1 MKNKKLLL
9 LPMVLLITVGLTA
22 CGTKDSQGKEFKA
35 SLNKSSVMMDTD
47 YTATVKLSA
56 NKNTKYTVENS
67 KENDI
72 QGERATKTGK
82 ADIEL
87 TNPGKYTIV
96 VTSDNGHVTKKLP
109 VKVRPY
115 EVTLNKSTNSV
126 GPLQFKINKIKYEC
140 LTKTKEP
147 KNDALYNMDN
157 YAGLAKHYYQVT
169 IYYEARNNG
178 DQPIDTQTSLWTPTD
193 DNGTEFEEQG
203 NADAYSY
210 DTIAGGS
217 KIAPKSHRSGVIY
230 MISNDK
236 FSVNNLKI
244 NVGEI
249 WANDDDQIN
258 EGGVAQLN

>member
-1 MKNKKLLL
+1 MKKKKLLL
-9 LPMVLLITVGLTA
+9 LPMVLLIAAGLTA

-47 YTATVKLSA
+47 YTATVKLKA
-56 NKNTKYTVENS
+56 NKNTKYTVENN
-67 KENDI
+67 KGNDI
-72 QGERATKTGK
+72 QSERTTKTGK

-87 TNPGKYTIV
+87 TNPGKYTV
-96 VTSDNGHVTKKLP
+96 VAKSDNGHVTKKLP
-109 VKVRPY
+109 VSVKPY

-126 GPLQFKINKIKYEC
+126 GPLQFKINKIKYER

-157 YAGLAKHYYQVT
+157 YDGLAKHYYQVT

-178 DQPIDTQTSLWTPTD
+178 DQPIDTSISLWNPTD

-203 NADAYSY
+203 SADAYSY
-210 DTIAGGS
+210 DTIAGSG

-230 MISNDK
+230 MISNNK
-236 FSVNNLKI
+236 FSVNNLKLNI
-244 NVGEI
+244 DEI
-249 WANDDDQIN
+249 WANDDEQISD
-258 EGGVAQLN
+258 GGVAQFN